1 MQLPFLKAKQWP
13 RKLKLTGE
21 AHYGYSEDDEL
32 KDSALKELCESVES
46 KDSKKITQALKALIQ
61 MILSKE
67 GDGASDSL
75 EDS

>member
-21 AHYGYSEDDEL
+21 AHYGYSEHDEL

-46 KDSKKITQALKALIQ
+46 KDSKKITQALKALIHL
-61 MILSKE
+61 ITSKV
-67 GDGASDSL
+67 GTDASAS
-75 EDS
+75 EVS

>member
-21 AHYGYSEDDEL
+21 AHYGFSEDDEL
-32 KDSALKELCESVES
+32 KESALKEFCEAVEA

-61 MILSKE
+61 LISAKVGSD
-67 GDGASDSL
+67 GDAPEIS
-75 EDS
+75 